1 MLIGLLDSI
10 TSRLS
15 AISPS
20 TANTTATAHEEPR
33 LSTQILYSSLS
44 STTKK
49 LAQQLTAEI
58 TTSSPHLNASLESLD
73 HLDLD
78 QLIVQTPVHATHQL
92 AVFLLPSYNVESP
105 VDSVL
110 AQFRDALY
118 DFRVANNSLAGLGYA
133 VVGIGHSDYRH
144 EFCKQALELDHILD
158 GLGARRLIPIRK
170 IDVSVDPERDIKDY
184 CHHVLQTTFTPSL
197 KSFAELS
204 SIKSQPVK
212 YSSENEEEQEEEEEV
227 DNSDDEFVDYSSPTK
242 PLSKA
247 EIARQK
253 SQKLLKRKKGNQ
265 DPKSGTLDI
274 EDLGAGVP
282 QIADL
287 GEDPSSNSKEEGLE
301 AQMIKKDMISP
312 MTRKSLTKQGY
323 AIVGSH
329 SAVKTCRWT
338 KASLRGRGF
347 CYKHA
352 FYGIQSHQCMEAT
365 PSLACA
371 NKCTFCWRSHTNPV
385 GTSWR
390 WKTDDAEFV
399 VEESLKEHDR
409 LIKQLAGM
417 PGVRADR
424 FSEARTPRHAAL
436 SLVGEPVMFPHI
448 KKYISLLTEKH
459 ISTFLVTNAQFPDSL
474 LDLPPVTQLYL
485 SIDAGTKESLKS
497 IDRPLHRDFW
507 ERFLASIDIV
517 RTKKVRT
524 VFRLT
529 LVKGENSDEIKEY
542 AELIRRG
549 QPDFIEVKGVTY
561 CGYPGSSNLTIKNSP
576 WHNEVIKFVED
587 LCEEINDPR
596 YRTSTDSNADE
607 APVAEYGL
615 AAEHAHSCCVL
626 AAHQK
631 YYFDDQWHT
640 WIDYDKFFELVESG
654 ASQFDG
660 LQYCAPTPEF
670 ALFGAPQAGFSP
682 EDQRWFRKKTL
693 AKIALDAAGPAVVAD
708 PE

>member
-1 MLIGLLDSI
+1 MLSLVESI
-10 TSRLS
+10 TNRFSFINSSENDQLEN
-15 AISPS
+15 PF
-20 TANTTATAHEEPR
+20 N
-33 LSTQILYSSLS
+33 TQILYSSLS
-44 STTKK
+44 STTKN
-49 LAQQLTAEI
+49 LANQLARNLK
-58 TTSSPHLNASLESLD
+58 SSSKHLNPSLESLD

-78 QLIVQTPVHATHQL
+78 QLITQTPVHSSHQL
-92 AVFLLPSYNVESP
+92 AILLLPSYNVESP

-110 AQFRDALY
+110 AQFRDALF
-118 DFRVANNSLAGLGYA
+118 DFRLSKNSLAGLSYA
-133 VVGIGHSDYRH
+133 VIGIGHSDYLDD
-144 EFCKQALELDHILD
+144 FCKQAVELDQILEK
-158 GLGARRLIPIRK
+158 LGARRLIPLKK
-170 IDVSVDPERDIKDY
+170 IDVSVDPERDIEDY
-184 CHHVLQTTFTPSL
+184 CNSTIQNTLTSSL
-197 KSFAELS
+197 KSFSELPT
-204 SIKSQPVK
+204 IKSEQVND
-212 YSSENEEEQEEEEEV
+212 SSENEEEDQDI
-227 DNSDDEFVDYSSPTK
+227 DNSDDEFVDYSNSK

-253 SQKLLKRKKGNQ
+253 SKKLLKQKTNQ
-265 DPKSGTLDI
+265 ALKNSNGTLDI

-282 QIADL
+282 QIENLPANSTK
-287 GEDPSSNSKEEGLE
+287 DPAN
-301 AQMIKKDMISP
+301 QMIKKDMISP

-417 PGVRADR
+417 PGVRPDR
-424 FSEARTPRHAAL
+424 FTEARTPRHAAL
-436 SLVGEPVMFPHI
+436 SLVGEPVMF
-448 KKYISLLTEKH
+448 
-459 ISTFLVTNAQFPDSL
+459 QSL

-507 ERFLASIDIV
+507 ERFLESIDIV
-517 RTKKVRT
+517 RQKRIRT

-529 LVKGENSDEIKEY
+529 LVKGENSAEIKEY
-542 AELIRRG
+542 AELVRRG

-596 YRTSTDSNADE
+596 YRAANDTAH
-607 APVAEYGL
+607 VAEYGL

-626 AAHQK
+626 AAHRK
-631 YYFDDQWHT
+631 YYFDDRWHT

-654 ASQFDG
+654 KKQFDG
-660 LQYCAPTPEF
+660 LEYCVETPEF
-670 ALFGAPQAGFSP
+670 ALFGSPEAGFSP

-693 AKIALDAAGPAVVAD
+693 AKQALLAD
-708 PE
+708 PPLVDAQ